1 MRIGWAGSQ
10 KKVLWMSDK
19 RINYLIFTAVCL
31 FLLSGCNRDA
41 VNEET
46 ISLPELACQ
55 PADVTADPPFT
66 VGSTRTAVPSE
77 TFLADQ
83 IENYYGVQLVEN
95 SLTNTTVYC
104 DLFEMVDEEA
114 AIEMLVRTCSAP
126 NMEKAASPS
135 TPVGEEVCALE
146 TIGYR
151 MVNFRQ
157 GRVVVSILA
166 DLDGFGVDE
175 WAVMVNGRLSTK

>member
-1 MRIGWAGSQ
+1 MGN
-10 KKVLWMSDK
+10 K
-19 RINYLIFTAVCL
+19 RINYLISTAVCL
-31 FLLSGCNRDA
+31 FFLASCNREA

-46 ISLPELACQ
+46 VSLPELACQ

-66 VGSTRTAVPSE
+66 VGNTRTAVPPE

-83 IENYYGVQLVEN
+83 IETYYGVQLVEN

-104 DLFEMVDEEA
+104 DLFEMADEETA
-114 AIEMLVRTCSAP
+114 VQMLARTCTVP
-126 NMEKAASPS
+126 QMQEVEP
-135 TPVGEEVCALE
+135 PVVGQEVCALE
-146 TIGYR
+146 STGFR

-166 DLDGFGVDE
+166 DSDGLGMDE
-175 WAVMVNGRLSTK
+175 WAVAVNGRLNSK

>member
-1 MRIGWAGSQ
+1 MIG
-10 KKVLWMSDK
+10 
-19 RINYLIFTAVCL
+19 TAVS
-31 FLLSGCNRDA
+31 LLLLVGCNRDA

-66 VGSTRTAVPSE
+66 VASTRTAVPPE
-77 TFLADQ
+77 TFLADK

-95 SLTNTTVYC
+95 SLTNTTAYC
-104 DLFEMVDEEA
+104 DLFEMADEETA
-114 AIEMLVRTCSAP
+114 VEMLARTCAVP
-126 NMEKAASPS
+126 QMEKAEP
-135 TPVGEEVCALE
+135 PVVGQEVCALE
-146 TIGYR
+146 STGFR

-166 DLDGFGVDE
+166 AL
-175 WAVMVNGRLSTK
+175 

>member
-1 MRIGWAGSQ
+1 M
-10 KKVLWMSDK
+10 
-19 RINYLIFTAVCL
+19 INKSIRFKLLLIVLIFGFNV
-31 FLLSGCNRDA
+31 GCG
-41 VNEET
+41 NEET
-46 ISLPELACQ
+46 TVSLPEVACK
-55 PADVTADPPFT
+55 PEDVQADPPF
-66 VGSTRTAVPSE
+66 VIGNTRTAVPPE

-104 DLFEMVDEEA
+104 DLFEMADEETA
-114 AIEMLVRTCSAP
+114 VEMLVRTCSAP
-126 NMEKAASPS
+126 NMEKAAPPS

-146 TIGYR
+146 TVGYR

-175 WAVMVNGRLSTK
+175 WAVAVNGRLATK

>member
-1 MRIGWAGSQ
+1 MLTSQ
-10 KKVLWMSDK
+10 K
-19 RINYLIFTAVCL
+19 YLRFITLLGCL
-31 FLLSGCNRDA
+31 FVLLAACTSNNDVNDVA
-41 VNEET
+41 VTLSEV
-46 ISLPELACQ
+46 ACQ
-55 PADVTADPPFT
+55 PEDVNTDPPF
-66 VGSTRTAVPSE
+66 VIGSTRTAVPPE

-104 DLFEMVDEEA
+104 DLFEMADEETA
-114 AIEMLVRTCSAP
+114 VEMLVRTCSAP
-126 NMEKAASPS
+126 NMEKAAPPS

-146 TIGYR
+146 AIGYR

-166 DLDGFGVDE
+166 DFDGFGVDE
-175 WAVMVNGRLSTK
+175 WAVAVNGRLATK